1 MTTKVVDFMVLNCSD
16 CLRYKKIS
24 IDHEGLAVL
33 TNYVPQDWLDTFET
47 LFRSFK
53 FYSSKLEDFLIQ
65 LYVKQ
70 YFQGSEESEDI
81 RSSVSQVR

>member
-24 IDHEGLAVL
+24 IDHEGVAVL
-33 TNYVPQDWLDTFET
+33 TNYVPQDWMDTFET

-53 FYSSKLEDFLIQ
+53 FYSSKLEDLLIQ

-70 YFQGSEESEDI
+70 YFQGSGDI